1 MAAAAHTGLIDR
13 FGRRH
18 DYLRISL
25 TERCNL
31 RCTYCMPEEG
41 IVLRPRSHFMHTH
54 EVQALAET
62 FVGMGVRKIRLTGGE
77 PLVRKD
83 AAEII
88 RGLGRL
94 PVELG
99 ITTNGVLLDH
109 FLDVFEEAGL
119 RSVNISLDSLRADRM
134 AVISR
139 RNYFQRTMD
148 NITLARERGFHV
160 KVNMVVMRGT
170 NDDEVTDFIEWT
182 RKEPLQVRFIEF
194 MPFNGNRWEWG
205 KGVSAEEI
213 LARAT
218 ERFGP
223 GGFGRIADQPHD
235 TARNYRLIGGA
246 GTFAVISS
254 VTNPFCDTCNRIR
267 LTADGKLK
275 NCLFGRQETDLL
287 TALRAGEDI
296 RPLITEAV
304 LHKKAMRG
312 GMDSFGKLADEAL
325 HGANRSMVAIGG

>member
-1 MAAAAHTGLIDR
+1 MAHTELIDR

-31 RCTYCMPEEG
+31 RCVYCMPAEG
-41 IVLRPRSHFMHTH
+41 ITLRPREQFMRTG

-62 FVGMGVRKIRLTGGE
+62 FVELGVKKIRLTGGE

-94 PVELG
+94 PVELA
-99 ITTNGVLLDH
+99 ITTNGVLVDQ
-109 FLDVFEEAGL
+109 FIEVFQEAGL
-119 RSVNISLDSLRADRM
+119 RSVNVSLDSLRADRM
-134 AVISR
+134 RSISR
-139 RNYFQRTMD
+139 RDPFARTTA
-148 NITLARERGFHV
+148 NIRLLQEEGFHV
-160 KVNMVVMRGT
+160 KVNMVVMRGI
-170 NDDEVTDFIEWT
+170 NDDEVTDFMEWS
-182 RKEPLQVRFIEF
+182 RAERVHVRFIEY

-205 KGVSAEEI
+205 KGVSEAEI
-213 LARAT
+213 MARAT
-218 ERFGP
+218 ERFGASGYERLTDRP
-223 GGFGRIADQPHD
+223 ND
-235 TARNYRLIGGA
+235 TARNYRLRDA
-246 GTFAVISS
+246 SGTFAIISS
-254 VTNPFCDTCNRIR
+254 VTNPFCGTCNRIR

-275 NCLFGRQETDLL
+275 NCLFGQHETDLL
-287 TALRAGEDI
+287 GALRQGEDI
-296 RPLITEAV
+296 RPLIISSV

-312 GMDSFGKLADEAL
+312 GMDSFEKFSDPAR